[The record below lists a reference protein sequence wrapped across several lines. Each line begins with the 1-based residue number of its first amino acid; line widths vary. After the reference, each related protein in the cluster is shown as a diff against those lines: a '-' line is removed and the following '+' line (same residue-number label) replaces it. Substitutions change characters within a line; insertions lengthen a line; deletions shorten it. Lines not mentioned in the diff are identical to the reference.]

1 MLPDGSGKAMR
12 FDVSALADEIERK
25 HFGIQPVDALE
36 PLPGHGH
43 VFLVHSSG
51 SRFVEKCT
59 LDSGQW
65 TERLKHT
72 HELVRLLNERG
83 FATYSLVHAVGGGT
97 LVLADGLIWEMHTY
111 VSGCPLSSLALDP
124 SGVGK
129 LLSEYHRPAER
140 IAFDGLSP
148 PETSCTG
155 GFESAGPKL
164 VLAALNSRLQDPG
177 VLREINHLMDLVR
190 SLSEGWSAGTRVI
203 PLHGDISASNILA
216 CAPGYCLI
224 DFEDVA
230 WGDACI
236 DVAQALTRLVVTC
249 QQRPPETVRD
259 AVLEFLSSYEG
270 SSGSA
275 MQASATLK
283 RVAGL
288 HAIKDWACD
297 QLISKLPDRS
307 VAETLPFLRRTLDLL
322 SLCLV

>member
-12 FDVSALADEIERK
+12 FDVSALADEIARK

-129 LLSEYHRPAER
+129 LLSEYHRTAER

-203 PLHGDISASNILA
+203 PLHDISASNILA

-230 WGDACI
+230 W
-236 DVAQALTRLVVTC
+236 
-249 QQRPPETVRD
+249 ET
-259 AVLEFLSSYEG
+259 A
-270 SSGSA
+270 
-275 MQASATLK
+275 
-283 RVAGL
+283 
-288 HAIKDWACD
+288 
-297 QLISKLPDRS
+297 
-307 VAETLPFLRRTLDLL
+307 
-322 SLCLV
+322 